1 MLCVFWWTS
10 THMESLPKMLYVRW
24 AWAFQEPCR
33 IVVRTTSHWQT
44 CNDVWCNV
52 FRVTVFL
59 LSLRLETPMLPC
71 LCCEPCAKLIPSG
84 CSTPMYAPAILCMPA
99 CCCPVTRCLGCLGV
113 VFCVL
118 STTRAQTADA
128 CAARILVDTGKEDFI
143 AFVMEQQVCS
153 FPTSAPFNGCL
164 PVHSP
169 ICPVV

>member
-1 MLCVFWWTS
+1 VPLLRTLCQIDPQWLFNTN
-10 THMESLPKMLYVRW
+10 
-24 AWAFQEPCR
+24 
-33 IVVRTTSHWQT
+33 VRTCHPLHA
-44 CNDVWCNV
+44 CV
-52 FRVTVFL
+52 L
-59 LSLRLETPMLPC
+59 LPC
-71 LCCEPCAKLIPSG
+71 YTLSWVSG
-84 CSTPMYAPAILCMPA
+84 
-99 CCCPVTRCLGCLGV
+99 G
-113 VFCVL
+113 CVL